1 MAGFGVADDPG
12 VHVGGASGIGSGSP
26 WGGDGRA
33 GAVFGVGGGA
43 VNIWLWLVLLVPPGI
58 MVVAPFVI
66 WFLT

>member
-1 MAGFGVADDPG
+1 
-12 VHVGGASGIGSGSP
+12 
-26 WGGDGRA
+26 
-33 GAVFGVGGGA
+33 VGGGA